1 MLRTGFVYG
10 LFDVDGDDVL
20 YVGSTWVMRK
30 RISSHKRWCYK
41 ENDDRHYNLFV
52 YQHIRENGGF
62 EKFEFRLL
70 EEVEVEDNLNARN
83 KIEQEYIDHYGI
95 ENLLNE
101 RPAYITEEQRVARE
115 KKRDKERYQIRK
127 HDPKVKEQQKLS
139 SRRYQ
144 ERQKEK
150 NNMS

>member
-1 MLRTGFVYG
+1 MSRTGFIYG

-20 YVGSTWVMRK
+20 YVGSTWLMRK
-30 RISSHKRWCYK
+30 RFTSHKLWCYK
-41 ENDDRHYNLFV
+41 EEDRHYNLLI
-52 YQHIRENGGF
+52 YQHIRDNGGF

-70 EEVEVEDNLNARN
+70 EEIEVENNLNARN

-101 RPAYITEEQRVARE
+101 RPSYITEEQRVARN
-115 KKRDKERYQIRK
+115 KKYDKERYQIRK

-139 SRRYQ
+139 QRRYQ
-144 ERQKEK
+144 ARQKEK
-150 NNMS
+150 NIIS